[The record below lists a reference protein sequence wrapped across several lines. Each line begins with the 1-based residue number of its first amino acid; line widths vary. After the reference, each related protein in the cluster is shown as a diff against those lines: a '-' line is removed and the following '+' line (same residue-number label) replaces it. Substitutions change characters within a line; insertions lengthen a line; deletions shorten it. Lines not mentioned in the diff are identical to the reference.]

1 MIPDIAKRGASFKGA
16 LAYYLHDKKLEGE
29 HERFTSERVAWTET
43 RNLATNNPEMAGK
56 VMAAT
61 AMDADRLKREAGVRN
76 TGRKSDQSV
85 YAYTLSWHPDETP
98 ALSRSEML
106 RAADETIRV
115 LGAED
120 RQALIVCHTD
130 RPHPHVHVI
139 LNRVS
144 PEDGRMLPTGNDRL
158 KLSQWAL
165 GYRQAR
171 GEEHYC
177 PKRAE
182 NWDKRLSRHDDQ
194 DKLKLWRAEADQP
207 RSMAED
213 IKQAKAAND
222 PKAEKLVAEF
232 KKKLGKL
239 SADGKAM
246 KARHGTEWKDLG
258 AGYKARKEQ
267 IYGQTENGIQ
277 DAKANIKHAYRPRWQ
292 ELGRSHVRER
302 RVFEARE
309 TRVGGKIRNAIA
321 AVTHARRLDPDSS
334 RGFLGGAFNYLTSS
348 TKRADALERLHK
360 EQVREL
366 SAAQRAEVGAAIKSL
381 KADRAALLSSARGS
395 FMSERA
401 ALIQRQATDKQ
412 QLKSAWR
419 RHGEERKRAFEASR
433 GFAKSKQEA
442 KAERSARHG
451 MDSAKEQGDFISAAK
466 GRKPRKTDRTRSR
479 SRKKT

>member
-1 MIPDIAKRGASFKGA
+1 MIPDIAKKGASFKGA
-16 LAYYLHDKKLEGE
+16 LAYYLHDKREAGE
-29 HERFTSERVAWTET
+29 RERFTSERVAWTET
-43 RNLATNNPEMAGK
+43 RNLMTNDPEMAGK

-61 AMDADRLKREAGVRN
+61 AMDADRLKRDAGVRN

-85 YAYTLSWHPDETP
+85 YAYTLSWHPDEAPT
-98 ALSRSEML
+98 LSRAEMM
-106 RAADETIRV
+106 RAADETISV

-120 RQALIVCHTD
+120 RQALIVCHDD

-139 LNRVS
+139 VNRVS
-144 PEDGRMLPTGNDRL
+144 PEDGRMLATGNDRL

-182 NWDKRLSRHDDQ
+182 NWDMRLSRHDDNE
-194 DKLKLWRAEADQP
+194 KLKYWRAESDEP

-213 IKQAKAAND
+213 IKKAKAAND
-222 PKAEKLVAEF
+222 PKAEKLVSEF
-232 KKKLGKL
+232 KKKLAKL

-246 KARHGTEWKDLG
+246 KDRHGAEWKDLG
-258 AGYKARKEQ
+258 KGYRARKDQ
-267 IYGQTENGIQ
+267 IYRQTENGIQ
-277 DAKANIKHAYRPRWQ
+277 DVRANIKHAYRPQWQ
-292 ELGRSHVRER
+292 ELGRRHSRER
-302 RVFEARE
+302 REFYARE
-309 TRVGGKIRNAIA
+309 TRVSGKIRNAID
-321 AVTHARRLDPDSS
+321 AVVHARKLDPDSS

-360 EQVREL
+360 AQVREL

-381 KADRAALLSSARGS
+381 KGERSALLSSARGS
-395 FMSERA
+395 FLSERA

-419 RHGEERKRAFEASR
+419 RHNDERKRAFEASR
-433 GFAKSKQEA
+433 GFAKSKQESKERPEPSRGA
-442 KAERSARHG
+442 ARAEQNRAAR
-451 MDSAKEQGDFISAAK
+451 A
-466 GRKPRKTDRTRSR
+466 GRKRPGRSRKR
-479 SRKKT
+479 SRKKE

>member
-1 MIPDIAKRGASFKGA
+1 MIPDIAKKGASFKGA
-16 LAYYLHDKKLEGE
+16 LAYYLHDKREAGE
-29 HERFTSERVAWTET
+29 RERFTSERVAWTET
-43 RNLATNNPEMAGK
+43 RNLMTNDPEMAGK

-85 YAYTLSWHPDETP
+85 YAYTLSWHPDEAPT
-98 ALSRSEML
+98 LSRAEMM

-120 RQALIVCHTD
+120 RQALIVCHDD

-139 LNRVS
+139 VNRVS
-144 PEDGRMLPTGNDRL
+144 PEDGRMLATGNDRL

-182 NWDKRLSRHDDQ
+182 NWDMRLSRHDDNE
-194 DKLKLWRAEADQP
+194 KLKYWRAESDEP

-213 IKQAKAAND
+213 IKRAKAAND
-222 PKAEKLVAEF
+222 PKAEKLVSEF
-232 KKKLGKL
+232 KKKLAKL

-246 KARHGTEWKDLG
+246 KDRHSAEWKDLG
-258 AGYKARKEQ
+258 KGYRSRKDQ
-267 IYGQTENGIQ
+267 IYRQTENGIQ
-277 DAKANIKHAYRPRWQ
+277 DVRANIKHAFRPQWQ
-292 ELGRSHVRER
+292 ELGRRHSRER
-302 RVFEARE
+302 REFQARE
-309 TRVGGKIRNAIA
+309 TRVSGKIRNAID
-321 AVTHARRLDPDSS
+321 AVVHARKLDPDSS

-360 EQVREL
+360 AQVREL

-381 KADRAALLSSARGS
+381 KGERSALLSSARGS
-395 FMSERA
+395 FLSERA

-419 RHGEERKRAFEASR
+419 RHNDERKRAFEASR
-433 GFAKSKQEA
+433 GFTKSKQESKERPEPSRGA
-442 KAERSARHG
+442 ARAEQNRAAR
-451 MDSAKEQGDFISAAK
+451 GD
-466 GRKPRKTDRTRSR
+466 RKRTGR
-479 SRKKT
+479 SRKRTRKQE

>member
-29 HERFTSERVAWTET
+29 RERFTSERVAWTET

-85 YAYTLSWHPDETP
+85 YAYTLSWHPDEAA

-144 PEDGRMLPTGNDRL
+144 PEDGRMLTTGNDRL

-222 PKAEKLVAEF
+222 TKAEKLVAEF

-239 SADGKAM
+239 SADGKVM
-246 KARHGTEWKDLG
+246 KERHGKEWKALG
-258 AGYKARKEQ
+258 KNYQERKDQ
-267 IYGQTENGIQ
+267 IYRQTENSIQ

-292 ELGRSHVRER
+292 ELGRRHARER
-302 RVFEARE
+302 REFGARE
-309 TRVGGKIRNAIA
+309 TRVGGKIRNAID
-321 AVTHARRLDPDSS
+321 AVTHARKLDPDSS

-360 EQVREL
+360 AQVREL

-381 KADRAALLSSARGS
+381 KGDRAALLSSARGS

-433 GFAKSKQEA
+433 GFAKSKQES
-442 KAERSARHG
+442 KERPDPSRGEAR
-451 MDSAKEQGDFISAAK
+451 AAQNRAARS
-466 GRKPRKTDRTRSR
+466 GRKPRATGRTRKR
-479 SRKKT
+479 TRKQE

>member
-1 MIPDIAKRGASFKGA
+1 MIPDIAKKGASFKGA
-16 LAYYLHDKKLEGE
+16 LAYYLHDKREEGE
-29 HERFTSERVAWTET
+29 RERFTSERVAWTET
-43 RNLATNNPEMAGK
+43 RNLMTNDPEMAGK

-85 YAYTLSWHPDETP
+85 YAYTLSWHPDEAPT
-98 ALSRSEML
+98 LSRAEML

-130 RPHPHVHVI
+130 RDHPHVHVI
-139 LNRVS
+139 VNRVS
-144 PEDGRMLPTGNDRL
+144 PEDGRMLATGNDRL

-182 NWDKRLSRHDDQ
+182 NWDKRLSRHEGNE
-194 DKLKLWRAEADQP
+194 KLKYWRAESAQP

-213 IKQAKAAND
+213 IKRAKAAND
-222 PKAEKLVAEF
+222 PKAEKLVSEF
-232 KKKLGKL
+232 KKKLAKL
-239 SADGKAM
+239 SQDGKAM
-246 KARHGTEWKDLG
+246 KERHSKEWKDLG
-258 AGYKARKEQ
+258 AGYRARKDQ
-267 IYGQTENGIQ
+267 IYRQTENGIE

-292 ELGRSHVRER
+292 ELGRRHARER
-302 RVFEARE
+302 RAFEARE
-309 TRVGGKIRNAIA
+309 HRVSGKIRNAID
-321 AVTHARRLDPDSS
+321 AVIHARRLDPDSS

-360 EQVREL
+360 AQVREL

-381 KADRAALLSSARGS
+381 KGERSALLSSARGS
-395 FMSERA
+395 FLSERA
-401 ALIQRQATDKQ
+401 ALVQRQATDKK
-412 QLKSAWR
+412 QLKAAWR
-419 RHGEERKRAFEASR
+419 QHNAERKRAFEASR
-433 GFAKSKQEA
+433 GFAKSKQES
-442 KAERSARHG
+442 KERPEPSRGAAR
-451 MDSAKEQGDFISAAK
+451 AAQNRAARGD
-466 GRKPRKTDRTRSR
+466 RKRSGR
-479 SRKKT
+479 SRKRTRKQE

>member
-29 HERFTSERVAWTET
+29 RERFTSERVAWTET

-61 AMDADRLKREAGVRN
+61 AMDADRLKREAGVRK

-130 RPHPHVHVI
+130 RDHPHVHVI
-139 LNRVS
+139 VNRVS

-182 NWDKRLSRHDDQ
+182 NWEKRRAHDDPE
-194 DKLKLWRAEADQP
+194 KLKLWRAEAGQP

-246 KARHGTEWKDLG
+246 KARHGKEWKDLG
-258 AGYKARKEQ
+258 KSYQERKSQ
-267 IYGQTENGIQ
+267 LYSQADNGIQ

-292 ELGRSHVRER
+292 ELGRRHARER
-302 RVFEARE
+302 REFEARE
-309 TRVGGKIRNAIA
+309 TRVGGKIRNAID
-321 AVTHARRLDPDSS
+321 AVTHARKLDPDSS
-334 RGFLGGAFNYLTSS
+334 RGFVANAFNYLTSS
-348 TKRADALERLHK
+348 EKRSDALDRLHK
-360 EQVREL
+360 AQVREL
-366 SAAQRAEVGAAIKSL
+366 NAAQRAEVGAAINSIKGE
-381 KADRAALLSSARGS
+381 RTALLTSAEGS
-395 FMSERA
+395 FLSERA

-412 QLKSAWR
+412 LLKTAWR

-442 KAERSARHG
+442 KAERSALHG
-451 MDSAKEQGDFISAAK
+451 TDSAKEQGDFISAAK
-466 GRKPRKTDRTRSR
+466 GRKPRKTDRKRSR
-479 SRKKT
+479 SRKRT

>member
-16 LAYYLHDKKLEGE
+16 LAYYLHDKKLDGE
-29 HERFTSERVAWTET
+29 RERFTSERVAWTET

-144 PEDGRMLPTGNDRL
+144 PEDGRMLKTGNDRL

-182 NWDKRLSRHDDQ
+182 NWDIRLSRHDDQ

-213 IKQAKAAND
+213 IKKAKAAND
-222 PKAEKLVAEF
+222 PKAEKLVSEF

-246 KARHGTEWKDLG
+246 KERHSAEWKDLG
-258 AGYKARKEQ
+258 KGYKERKAQ
-267 IYGQTENGIQ
+267 LYSQADNGIQ
-277 DAKANIKHAYRPRWQ
+277 DAIVNIKHAYRPRWQ
-292 ELGRSHVRER
+292 EIGRKHSRER
-302 RVFEARE
+302 RAFNERE
-309 TRVGGKIRNAIA
+309 KRVSGKIRNAID
-321 AVTHARRLDPDSS
+321 AVTHARRLDPESS

-348 TKRADALERLHK
+348 KKRGEALDRLHK
-360 EQVREL
+360 AQVREL
-366 SAAQRAEVGAAIKSL
+366 SAAQRAEIGAAINSIKSE
-381 KADRAALLSSARGS
+381 RTALLSSARGS
-395 FMSERA
+395 FLSERA

-412 QLKSAWR
+412 QLKTAWR

-433 GFAKSKQEA
+433 GFAHSKQEA
-442 KAERSARHG
+442 KAERSAERDQERG
-451 MDSAKEQGDFISAAK
+451 QFKEASQGRAPRST
-466 GRKPRKTDRTRSR
+466 GRKR
-479 SRKKT
+479 SRKRTRKQG

>member
-1 MIPDIAKRGASFKGA
+1 MIPDVAKRGASFKGA

-43 RNLATNNPEMAGK
+43 RNLVTNNPEMAGK

-85 YAYTLSWHPDETP
+85 YVYTLAWHPDEAKKITR
-98 ALSRSEML
+98 AEMS
-106 RAADETIRV
+106 RAADETLRT

-144 PEDGRMLPTGNDRL
+144 PEDGRMLTTGNDHL

-177 PKRAE
+177 PKRAD
-182 NWDKRLSRHDDQ
+182 NWDKRRSHDDPN
-194 DKLKLWRAEADQP
+194 KLKLWRAEADQP

-213 IKQAKAAND
+213 IKKAKTAND
-222 PKAEKLVAEF
+222 PKAENLIAEF

-246 KARHGTEWKDLG
+246 KARHSAEWKDLG
-258 AGYKARKEQ
+258 KSFKERKAQVYKQAD
-267 IYGQTENGIQ
+267 NGIK
-277 DAKANIKHAYRPRWQ
+277 DAIANIKHAHRPKWQ
-292 ELGRSHVRER
+292 DIGRTHSRDRRTFNDREK
-302 RVFEARE
+302 RVS
-309 TRVGGKIRNAIA
+309 GKIRNAID
-321 AVTHARRLDPDSS
+321 AVIHARRLDPDSS

-348 TKRADALERLHK
+348 KKRGEALEKLHK
-360 EQVREL
+360 AQVREL
-366 SAAQRAEVGAAIKSL
+366 SAAQRAEVGAAINSIKGERS
-381 KADRAALLSSARGS
+381 ALLTSAEGS
-395 FMSERA
+395 FLSERA

-412 QLKSAWR
+412 QLKTAWR
-419 RHGEERKRAFEASR
+419 RHGEERKSAFEASR
-433 GFAKSKQEA
+433 GFAKSKQDAKDRPDPSRGEA
-442 KAERSARHG
+442 RAEQNRAARSAR
-451 MDSAKEQGDFISAAK
+451 
-466 GRKPRKTDRTRSR
+466 KPRSTSRTRKR
-479 SRKKT
+479 TRKQE

>member
-1 MIPDIAKRGASFKGA
+1 MIPDIAKRGSSFKGA

-29 HERFTSERVAWTET
+29 RERLTSERVAWTET
-43 RNLATNNPEMAGK
+43 RNLATNDPEMAGRI
-56 VMAAT
+56 MAAT

-85 YAYTLSWHPDETP
+85 YAYTLSWHPDE
-98 ALSRSEML
+98 AKSLSRSEMV
-106 RAADETIRV
+106 RAADETIRA

-120 RQALIVCHTD
+120 RQAVIVCHTD

-144 PEDGRMLPTGNDRL
+144 PEDGRMLKTGNDRL

-182 NWDKRLSRHDDQ
+182 NWDMRLSRHDDQ
-194 DKLKLWRAEADQP
+194 DKLKYWRADSDEP

-213 IKQAKAAND
+213 IKKAKAAND

-239 SADGKAM
+239 SRDGKAM
-246 KARHGTEWKDLG
+246 KERHSAEWKELG
-258 AGYKARKEQ
+258 ANFKKRKAQ
-267 IYGQTENGIQ
+267 IYSQAENGIK
-277 DAKANIKHAYRPRWQ
+277 DAIANIKHAYRPKWQ
-292 ELGRSHVRER
+292 EIGRRHSRER
-302 RVFEARE
+302 RAFRDRE
-309 TRVGGKIRNAIA
+309 KRVSGKIRNAID

-334 RGFLGGAFNYLTSS
+334 RGFVAGAFNYLTSS
-348 TKRADALERLHK
+348 KKRAQALEMVHRA
-360 EQVREL
+360 QVREL
-366 SAAQRAEVGAAIKSL
+366 SAAQRAEIGAAINSIKTE
-381 KADRAALLSSARGS
+381 RTALLSSARGS
-395 FMSERA
+395 FLSERA

-412 QLKSAWR
+412 QLKAAWR
-419 RHGEERKRAFEASR
+419 RHNEERKRAFEASR
-433 GFAKSKQEA
+433 GFAQSKQEA
-442 KAERSARHG
+442 KADKTAGRDKERGQFKSAS
-451 MDSAKEQGDFISAAK
+451 D
-466 GRKPRKTDRTRSR
+466 GRKPRSSGRKR
-479 SRKKT
+479 SRKRSRK